1 MVKKELRFE
10 NGNSK
15 RAIMNIFFQ
24 KFFKTI
30 GLLFLSVFISLV
42 ITTSLDPKDACLD
55 SGYCKEEL
63 SLNING
69 KTILINEQTCIE
81 NNGKWLSSKQVCKI

>member
-1 MVKKELRFE
+1 MKT
-10 NGNSK
+10 
-15 RAIMNIFFQ
+15 FFQ
-24 KFFKTI
+24 KFFKTTCI
-30 GLLFLSVFISLV
+30 LFLLIFISLV
-42 ITTSLDPKDACLD
+42 IATGLDPKDACLD

-81 NNGKWLSSKQVCKI
+81 NDGKWLEDRKVCQFKWN

>member
-1 MVKKELRFE
+1 MKT
-10 NGNSK
+10 
-15 RAIMNIFFQ
+15 FFQ
-24 KFFKTI
+24 KFFKTTCI
-30 GLLFLSVFISLV
+30 LFLLIFISLV
-42 ITTSLDPKDACLD
+42 IVAALDPKDACLD

-81 NNGKWLSSKQVCKI
+81 NDGKWLSAKRICKF

>member
-1 MVKKELRFE
+1 MKT
-10 NGNSK
+10 
-15 RAIMNIFFQ
+15 FFQ
-24 KFFKTI
+24 KFFKTTCI
-30 GLLFLSVFISLV
+30 LFLLIFISLV
-42 ITTSLDPKDACLD
+42 ITTGLDTKDACLD

-81 NNGKWLSSKQVCKI
+81 NNGEWLSIKKVCQF